1 MREPEFNQAV
11 KVTVRF
17 FGPLAETFG
26 TPTLEIALLLGSTIQ
41 DLANRLELGRS
52 LEQGTRVALD
62 GVLCSPDEEIPDAA
76 EVAFLP
82 PVSGG

>member
-1 MREPEFNQAV
+1 MNESEFNEAV

-17 FGPLAETFG
+17 FGPLAEAFG
-26 TPTLEIALLLGSTIQ
+26 TPTLEIALLLGSTIR
-41 DLANRLELGRS
+41 DLAIRLELGSS

>member
-1 MREPEFNQAV
+1 MSEFNEAV
-11 KVTVRF
+11 KVKVRF
-17 FGPLAETFG
+17 FDPLAEAFG
-26 TPTLEIALLLGSTIQ
+26 TPHLEIALLLGSTIR
-41 DLANRLELGRS
+41 DLAIRLELGRS

-62 GVLCSPDEEIPDAA
+62 GVLCSPDEEIPGAA